1 MFCIHVVF
9 AGTSHINKE
18 HLGLVFILDGQI
30 RLICWFCFTEVQ
42 HNLHS
47 SAFMAV
53 PLFHL
58 SLYHFVFF
66 SNSPSCV
73 PNVTHSIISTLC
85 LLRYS
90 IVASLVLHCTSLL
103 FPLLIYI
110 IRIYHFLQ
118 VCLLRPCFHYLFLYC
133 YNWCYFLW
141 FNETL

>member
-1 MFCIHVVF
+1 MFLYLMVRSGWFADFVLRKSSITYIH
-9 AGTSHINKE
+9 
-18 HLGLVFILDGQI
+18 Q
-30 RLICWFCFTEVQ
+30 
-42 HNLHS
+42 
-47 SAFMAV
+47 
-53 PLFHL
+53 PLWQFPCSTFL
-58 SLYHFVFF
+58 CTISYFF

-73 PNVTHSIISTLC
+73 PNVTHSISSRLC

-141 FNETL
+141 FNETLYPSMALFV